1 MNRFAVVLCA
11 LTLSFGAVAQNT
23 MTGELAAKCAEG
35 TLRKYGR
42 YAKDGAER
50 LAPSQLP
57 EIADN
62 VILYQN
68 EDGGWPKN
76 IDMMSTAVPSDVVAA
91 LPAHRR
97 RSTID
102 NNSVYPEIELLAT
115 VYALTGDAKYRDAAL
130 RGVDYVLSTQY
141 PDGGW
146 RGWDADAI
154 TFNDGVIAGVL
165 HTWLNIIKKKP
176 QFAWV
181 GDEVRSRVR
190 ASFEEGIRCVLAC
203 QYVQNGVKTAWAQ
216 QYDHE
221 TLQPVK
227 ARAYEFPGI
236 ASAES
241 AGVVSLLMRISKP
254 TPEIVEAVKCAVAWF
269 ERSKIYGIRIET
281 VPVPEQEREE
291 PGVKKTRIVVED
303 PEAEPVWA
311 RYYELDTNRPFFSD
325 RRGIV
330 LYDFMEVSQE
340 RRGGYGWYGGWPQSV
355 LDKYPAWAERV
366 GVKTSCGTCC
376 E

>member
-1 MNRFAVVLCA
+1 MKRFASA
-11 LTLSFGAVAQNT
+11 LFALLLSVGAFAQSA
-23 MTGELAAKCAEG
+23 MTEELAAKCAEG
-35 TLRKYGR
+35 ALRKYGR
-42 YAKDGAER
+42 YAKEGVER
-50 LAPSQLP
+50 LSPSQLR

-62 VILYQN
+62 AVLYQN

-76 IDMMSTAVPSDVVAA
+76 IDMMSTAVPADVVAS

-115 VYALTGDAKYRDAAL
+115 VYALTGETKYRDAAL
-130 RGVDYVLSTQY
+130 RGVEFILATQY

-181 GDEVRSRVR
+181 DKELRNRVR
-190 ASFEEGIRCVLAC
+190 ASFDEGIRCVLAC

-216 QYDHE
+216 QYDHH

-241 AGVVSLLMRISKP
+241 AGVVSLLMRISEP
-254 TPEIVEAVKCAVAWF
+254 APEIVEAVKCAVAWF
-269 ERSKIYGIRIET
+269 ERSKICGIRLET
-281 VPVPEQEREE
+281 VPVPEEEREE
-291 PGVKKTRIVVED
+291 PGVKKTRIIVED
-303 PEAEPVWA
+303 PDARPLWA
-311 RYYELDTNRPFFSD
+311 RYYELETNRPFFSD

-330 LYDFMEVSQE
+330 LYDYMEVSQE
-340 RRGGYGWYGGWPQSV
+340 RRGGYGWYGSWPQGV
-355 LDKYPAWAERV
+355 LDKYPAWLERIGEKPV
-366 GVKTSCGTCC
+366 CGDCC